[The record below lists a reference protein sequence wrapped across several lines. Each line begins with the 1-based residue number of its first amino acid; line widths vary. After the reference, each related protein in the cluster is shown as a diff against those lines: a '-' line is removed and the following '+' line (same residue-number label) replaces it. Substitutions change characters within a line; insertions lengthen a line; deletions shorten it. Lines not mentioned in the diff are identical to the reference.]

1 MINSI
6 IVTVSPYTILGRN
19 MLDSYPLAT
28 LLHSEVEGMNE
39 LEKTLRQ
46 VASGE
51 LSPESAAGRLKRG
64 EVRYLEEFAA
74 LDLGRSVRKGV
85 PEVVY
90 ARGKSPAQVAS
101 ICATLLE
108 SHERVIVSSTTPEH
122 EAQIRVS
129 LPETPFR
136 RAGRSVVIG
145 SGEPTPSGG
154 RIGALSAGTSDLPV
168 LDEALGVAREMGA
181 SVMSFNDVGVAG
193 LHRLAAPLEELR
205 EFDPDC
211 VIVAAGMEGALPS
224 VVSGLVPVPVVGLPT
239 STGYGLG
246 GDGTAAILGMLQTC
260 SPGLSVVNVDNGVG
274 AGATAALISNRAAAG
289 RVANENSRKAG
300 YR

>member
-1 MINSI
+1 
-6 IVTVSPYTILGRN
+6 

-28 LLHSEVEGMNE
+28 FLYLEAEVMDE
-39 LEKTLRQ
+39 LEKTLAA

-101 ICATLLE
+101 ICAALLQ
-108 SHERVIVSSTTPEH
+108 SCGRVIVSTPTAEH
-122 EAQIRVS
+122 EARIRAT
-129 LPETPFR
+129 LPETPLR
-136 RAGRSVVIG
+136 RAGRSVVMG
-145 SGEPTPSGG
+145 GGEPAPSGG
-154 RIGALSAGTSDLPV
+154 RVGALSAGTSDLPV
-168 LDEALGVAREMGA
+168 LEEALAVAGEMGA
-181 SVMSFNDVGVAG
+181 SVMGFHDVGVAG
-193 LHRLAAPLEELR
+193 VHRLAAPLEELR
-205 EFDPDC
+205 RFDPDC
-211 VIVAAGMEGALPS
+211 LVVAAGMEGALPS
-224 VVSGLVPVPVVGLPT
+224 VVSGLVAVPVIGLPT

-274 AGATAALISNRAAAG
+274 AGATAALIANRAAIG
-289 RVANENSRKAG
+289 RTASENGRTSSSI
-300 YR
+300 